1 MIEWHWKFFAALSVD
16 ELYEMLAARSAV
28 FVIEQQC
35 IYTDLDG
42 LDRQAWHL
50 YGVDVDLAHAPLA
63 ACARIL
69 VPDAQDPSVRIGR
82 VLTTQAYRGQGLGN
96 ALLEQVLARIALQWP
111 EAPIRLH
118 AQARLQRFYEAYGFD
133 AASEV
138 HLEDNIE
145 HLWMQRSCLE

>member
-28 FVIEQQC
+28 FVMEQQC
-35 IYTDLDG
+35 LYTDLDG

-50 YGVDVDLAHAPLA
+50 YGVDADLAHTPLA

-69 VPDAQDPSVRIGR
+69 VPHAQDPSVQIGR
-82 VLTTQAYRGQGLGN
+82 VLTTQAYRGRGLGN
-96 ALLEQVLARIALQWP
+96 ALLEQALARIARQWP

-118 AQARLQRFYEAYGFD
+118 AQARLQRFYAAYGFN

-138 HLEDNIE
+138 HLEDGIE
-145 HLWMQRSCLE
+145 HLWMQRG

>member
-1 MIEWHWKFFAALSVD
+1 MIEWHWKFFAALTVD

-28 FVIEQQC
+28 FVMEQQC
-35 IYTDLDG
+35 LYTDLDG

-50 YGVDVDLAHAPLA
+50 YGVDADLAHTPLA

-69 VPDAQDPSVRIGR
+69 V
-82 VLTTQAYRGQGLGN
+82 
-96 ALLEQVLARIALQWP
+96 P

-133 AASEV
+133 AASEI

-145 HLWMQRSCLE
+145 HLWMQRS